1 MANIDKIDIDNKNV
15 FKKVTEKA
23 VGGIKKVAGKAAES
37 FDKSKLKIKTIDKI
51 KATWNSGLLNKYDN
65 KSVKMM
71 AKRNIAEE
79 KLKLLIN
86 KNEEGE
92 RRIANL
98 QKEYKDSHG
107 GILLKIEAEFSREK
121 QKNAEKIEK
130 TKNKIDKI
138 KTKEGYYKAKGE
150 VYENKT
156 KNIIGGVLNKVEKRL
171 NPHEVKVENL
181 KNKIGV
187 LASEVKNFESARVKL
202 GEKVD
207 NLKKKLE
214 AADFKAEKKG
224 IKRIIGEIEN
234 EIRRTEKIRLGRL
247 EEQSKMENKLAKI
260 TKKVNK
266 WNVIHN
272 QFSRII
278 TEKPTRAEHKNMDIK
293 IERPDLKNVEVGDK
307 KKKRSKK
314 EGGGGS
320 ESSFE
325 RESVFSLE
333 EYVENW
339 NKYFGSQF
347 KIDSKLFLEEA
358 LEKKMEIPFLED
370 HIRMIYKKKREAD
383 KSSVGSFSE
392 RDLEK
397 SLKSLNNYL

>member
-1 MANIDKIDIDNKNV
+1 MANIDKIDNKNILG
-15 FKKVTEKA
+15 KVVEKT
-23 VGGIKKVAGKAAES
+23 VEGVKNVARKAAES
-37 FDKSKLKIKTIDKI
+37 FDNSKFKMKTVDKI
-51 KATWNSGLLNKYDN
+51 KAVWNSDSMKDYDK
-65 KSVKMM
+65 KSAKVM
-71 AKRNIAEE
+71 AKRNVVEE
-79 KLKLLIN
+79 RLKSLTN
-86 KNEEGE
+86 KNAEGE

-107 GILLKIEAEFSREK
+107 GILSKIEAEFSKEK

-138 KTKEGYYKAKGE
+138 KTKEEYYKTKGE

-156 KNIIGGVLNKVEKRL
+156 KNIVSGVLNKVEKRL

-187 LASEVKNFESARVKL
+187 LASEVKNFESARVRL

-214 AADFKAEKKG
+214 IADFKAEKKG
-224 IKRIIGEIEN
+224 IKRIIGEIKN
-234 EIRRTEKIRLGRL
+234 EMRKTEKIRLGRL
-247 EEQSKMENKLAKI
+247 EEQSRMENKLAKVS
-260 TKKVNK
+260 KKVNK
-266 WNVIHN
+266 WKVVHN

-278 TEKPTRAEHKNMDIK
+278 TEKPTRVEHKDMGIK
-293 IERPDLKNVEVGDK
+293 MEKPDLKNVEIGDK
-307 KKKRSKK
+307 KKKRTKK
-314 EGGGGS
+314 EEGGGS
-320 ESSFE
+320 ESSSE
-325 RESVFSLE
+325 REPTFSLE

-347 KIDSKLFLEEA
+347 KIDSRLFLEEA